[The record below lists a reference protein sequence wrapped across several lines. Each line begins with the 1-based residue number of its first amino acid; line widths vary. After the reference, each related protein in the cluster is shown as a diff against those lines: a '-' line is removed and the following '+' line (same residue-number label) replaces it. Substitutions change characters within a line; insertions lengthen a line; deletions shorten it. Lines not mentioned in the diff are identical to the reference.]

1 MRTLFF
7 LFLLSPLLLFADVP
21 VAHSGHVSVN
31 GSPFN
36 GTGKFKF
43 SIVNQFGSVIWNH
56 DGSVISTPTGELSL
70 PVRNGFYSLH
80 LGDSSIPG
88 MSTLPATSLRSTEKA
103 FLRVWFDEGDG
114 SFEKIGG
121 DIALGAAPFA
131 LVSELS
137 RGSPE
142 IESKIEQLEQLVA
155 SLTTQLDLLRT
166 DLNTTI
172 QANESKIMD
181 NAAILAQIPA
191 SAIDPVLLAEVGY
204 RKFSSRELIGLSLP
218 GVDFSETDFENA
230 SIRSAN
236 LIDSSLAN
244 ANLQGG
250 IISDSNLSNAN
261 MGTANLSR
269 VRLRQSRFDGMIAN
283 GASFN
288 SAEVN
293 GSIFTG
299 ASFVNADLSE
309 TDVKE
314 SDFSNASLQGSS
326 LLNADLTGCIFISA
340 NLSSIDA
347 QESNF
352 SSTDLTDATLSGNL
366 SGANFHTSTLTGA
379 DFSGSDLS
387 DANLKDAIGF
397 DPADHTNVIYSNTTL
412 PDGTVRTD

>member
-88 MSTLPATSLRSTEKA
+88 MSTSRHQFTLYGKA

-114 SFEKIGG
+114 SFGKIGG

-155 SLTTQLDLLRT
+155 SSTTQLDLLRT

-236 LIDSSLAN
+236 LIDSSRPM
-244 ANLQGG
+244 Q
-250 IISDSNLSNAN
+250 IYK
-261 MGTANLSR
+261 
-269 VRLRQSRFDGMIAN
+269 
-283 GASFN
+283 
-288 SAEVN
+288 AE
-293 GSIFTG
+293 SYPIPT
-299 ASFVNADLSE
+299 
-309 TDVKE
+309 
-314 SDFSNASLQGSS
+314 
-326 LLNADLTGCIFISA
+326 
-340 NLSSIDA
+340 
-347 QESNF
+347 
-352 SSTDLTDATLSGNL
+352 
-366 SGANFHTSTLTGA
+366 
-379 DFSGSDLS
+379 
-387 DANLKDAIGF
+387 
-397 DPADHTNVIYSNTTL
+397 
-412 PDGTVRTD
+412 